1 MAAITSIQ
9 PLSFDLL
16 AGLTF
21 DFCIEKIV
29 ASATQSACPTPE
41 QQGLLVVG
49 FGGQD
54 CSREDWLLNA
64 IKLWEK
70 PVCDNATDSPCRSWT
85 RTEGSA
91 LSTAIKKYRSVG
103 SLVPV
108 QRFLLP
114 DNQMAT
120 RSDDSL
126 NMVVINRMDRIT
138 KNESD
143 QFMARQY
150 IDLLLTHSS
159 LVLVTLPNHPS
170 TLDLHPSLASRLSAG
185 FLLHIPNGF
194 SSTQQRKSEKK
205 TAKRLQTRPGHEH
218 DTKTPQIFDAKAT
231 DTVNRIIFAVAKHFS
246 VTEKDIRHGSQR
258 RCHVRPRGLAIYC
271 IREMTDLSS
280 HDIGRFFGGRDHSTV
295 LHSLKVTTKILQ
307 QDHGTKADLRA
318 IRSRLQQPNVC

>member
-1 MAAITSIQ
+1 MAAITSIP

-29 ASATQSACPTPE
+29 ARAAQSACPIPG

-54 CSREDWLLNA
+54 NSREDWLLSA

-70 PVCDNATDSPCRSWT
+70 PVFDNATDSPYRLWT

-114 DNQMAT
+114 DNQTVT
-120 RSDDSL
+120 RSDDSV
-126 NMVVINRMDRIT
+126 NMVVINRLDRIK

-150 IDLLLTHSS
+150 LDLLLTHTS

-185 FLLHIPNGF
+185 FLLHIPNSS

-205 TAKRLQTRPGHEH
+205 TAKRLQAHPDCEH
-218 DTKTPQIFDAKAT
+218 DTKTPQTFDAEAT
-231 DTVNRIIFAVAKHFS
+231 DTVNKIIFTVARHFY
-246 VTEKDIRHGSQR
+246 VTEKDIRHSSQR
-258 RCHVRPRGLAIYC
+258 RCHVWPRGLAIYC

-295 LHSLKVTTKILQ
+295 LHSLKVTTKRLQ
-307 QDHGTKADLRA
+307 QDQGMKSDLRA
-318 IRSRLQQPNVC
+318 IQSRLQQPNIC